1 MEYYKA
7 IKYYVVKG
15 YFKPWG
21 MFQIEM
27 KRPYAGTI
35 VTFILQTRKWRL
47 REVKYLAQSHR
58 AVQNCD

>member
-27 KRPYAGTI
+27 KRPYSASVYCVPMGI
-35 VTFILQTRKWRL
+35 
-47 REVKYLAQSHR
+47 SS
-58 AVQNCD
+58 DP